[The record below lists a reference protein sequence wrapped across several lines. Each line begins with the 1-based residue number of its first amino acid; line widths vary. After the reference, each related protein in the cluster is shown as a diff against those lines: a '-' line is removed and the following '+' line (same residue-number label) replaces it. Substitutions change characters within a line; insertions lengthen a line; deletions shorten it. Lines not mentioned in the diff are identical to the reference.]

1 MKAKTISSVVLE
13 YFQVAGNVSGTTNDI
28 LKYYVEAYGK
38 NNNTDLKKARHSI
51 YLKIHRLM
59 KSGKLIIKSKKGRT
73 ATFTLSTGNV
83 AAKRKPKSASEK
95 SSSSTTKEREVLKK
109 RKVELQYELEIC
121 IAEAHDY
128 EEMKSLI
135 PSQSELLSEK
145 KNEAKQRA
153 IKLNGQLTSTQ
164 NILLAMSA

>member
-13 YFQVAGNVSGTTNDI
+13 YFQVAGNISGTTNDI
-28 LKYYVEAYGK
+28 LKYYVEAYGQ
-38 NNNTDLKKARHSI
+38 NNTIELKKARHAI
-51 YLKIHRLM
+51 YLKVHRLM
-59 KSGKLIIKSKKGRT
+59 KSGELIVKTKKGRV
-73 ATFTLSTGNV
+73 ATFALPPGNV
-83 AAKRKPKSASEK
+83 AIKQKLKSIPVKP
-95 SSSSTTKEREVLKK
+95 SSPTIKEREVLKK
-109 RKVELQYELEIC
+109 RKAELEYELEIC

-164 NILLAMSA
+164 TILLAMSA